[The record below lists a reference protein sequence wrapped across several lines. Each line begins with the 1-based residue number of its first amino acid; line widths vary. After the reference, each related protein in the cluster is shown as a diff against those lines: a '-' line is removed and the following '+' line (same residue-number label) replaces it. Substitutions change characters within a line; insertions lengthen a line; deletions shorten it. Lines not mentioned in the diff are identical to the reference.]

1 MVCGRNGMW
10 AKRLENDKH
19 MYKVDPVTGHGC
31 RDEIVLVYFSEFK
44 YNYDVSVCI

>member
-1 MVCGRNGMW
+1 
-10 AKRLENDKH
+10 